1 MTSQVLTPQA
11 LPQTS
16 AALTAWV
23 RLLRGHSAARRT
35 LDASLQAE
43 HGLTVTAHE
52 ALLMLA
58 RAEDKLLR
66 RVDLAEGLG
75 LTASGVTRLLDGL
88 EAEGFVAKATCE
100 SDARATYA
108 VLTEKGRAKFDE
120 ASSSHIAAVRD
131 LFEERY
137 TPAELETLAEL
148 LLRLPGA
155 PGADADECT
164 A

>member
-11 LPQTS
+11 S
-16 AALTAWV
+16 SALTAWV
-23 RLLRGHSAARRT
+23 RLLRGHGATRRT
-35 LDASLQAE
+35 LDASLQAQ
-43 HGLTVTAHE
+43 HGLTVTAFE
-52 ALLMLA
+52 AMLMLA
-58 RAEDKLLR
+58 RAKEKLLR

-88 EAEGFVAKATCE
+88 EADGFVAKATCE

-108 VLTEKGRAKFDE
+108 VLTDAGRAKFDE
-120 ASSSHIAAVRD
+120 ASNSHVQAVRD

-137 TPAELETLAEL
+137 TPEELETLAGL

>member
-1 MTSQVLTPQA
+1 MTSQVLTPQVS
-11 LPQTS
+11 P
-16 AALTAWV
+16 ALTAWV

-43 HGLTVTAHE
+43 HGLTVTAYE
-52 ALLMLA
+52 ALLLLS
-58 RAEDKLLR
+58 RAEKLLR

-88 EAEGFVAKATCE
+88 EADGFVTKATCAVRR
-100 SDARATYA
+100 ARDLRRPDRRA
-108 VLTEKGRAKFDE
+108 GRPGSAE
-120 ASSSHIAAVRD
+120 ASRSHVGAVRD

-137 TPAELETLAEL
+137 TPEELETLAAL
-148 LLRLPGA
+148 LRRLPGA
-155 PGADADECT
+155 AGADADECT